1 MKYISICS
9 GIEAAS
15 VAWEGF
21 GWTPL
26 AFSEI
31 EAFPSTVL
39 AHHYPGVPNLG
50 DMTKFEDWPEEILA
64 ECDILVGGPPCQAF
78 SVAGLRKSLQDERG
92 NVTLAYVRLLNH
104 IDEVRRR
111 HGRPPVIAVY
121 ENVPGLLSTKDNAFG
136 CLIGALCGCD
146 EAPETETGKWPKA
159 GFLCGEARR
168 VGYRVLDAQFF
179 GVAQRR
185 RRIFLIA
192 VPCELVE
199 RFGERACPSEILS
212 LRESMR
218 GNPPTRGAK
227 GEGVTSATPRG
238 TRSGGEQPYFIDRA
252 SFNQG
257 QNAQYEAQI
266 KDDGLALSLV
276 ARGPGAVAI
285 NGEPIRRGGDQA
297 NSEHCIGHAGTL
309 NCDKGQKGGIVA
321 FHPTQDP
328 ISSEDGSVH
337 AIGTGSSGGC
347 ATAAVAFTKSK
358 RAQSTTDD
366 ESWVPGEVA
375 PTFNCFDQGDTRA
388 TTVVA
393 FNTWG
398 GEPRSDRPKG
408 GFYVEENAETSKTLD
423 SQGGLNPSA
432 SQGGTVVAFTTEQT
446 PKFND
451 DCALTMTKQSPS
463 GGGQPQCVMHPIAFT
478 QNSRDEVRQI
488 NGDGQLAGALSA
500 EAGMNQTN
508 YIAFANR
515 TRDGIKVPE
524 VIQPLAVRTAQT
536 SANGHGIDEGVCH
549 TIDQA
554 QGQAV
559 AFSHLAASP
568 VAFNSYQ
575 RTEQD
580 VTWPLG
586 ASDGRK
592 VEVGV
597 RSAMSVRR
605 LTPREC
611 ERLQGFPDDYTAI
624 TYRNKPAADGPRY
637 KALGNS
643 MAVPCMWW
651 IGMRIAKATE
661 QE

>member
-31 EAFPSTVL
+31 EAFPSTLL

-50 DMTKFEDWPEEILA
+50 DMTKFDDWPEEILA
-64 ECDILVGGPPCQAF
+64 QCDILVGGPPCQAF

-111 HGRPPVIAVY
+111 HGRPPVVAVY

-146 EAPETETGKWPKA
+146 EAPETQTGKWPKS

-192 VPCELVE
+192 VPCELVD
-199 RFGERACPSEILS
+199 RFGERACPSKILS

-218 GNPPTRGAK
+218 GNPPTRGKAWQGVARSTAASLTSSGVERC
-227 GEGVTSATPRG
+227 GESRGQDDVVLEFGGNRSSGPLDVATPC
-238 TRSGGEQPYFIDRA
+238 
-252 SFNQG
+252 
-257 QNAQYEAQI
+257 
-266 KDDGLALSLV
+266 L
-276 ARGPGAVAI
+276 
-285 NGEPIRRGGDQA
+285 A
-297 NSEHCIGHAGTL
+297 NSSPHGRQDFASETFVTC
-309 NCDKGQKGGIVA
+309 

-328 ISSEDGSVH
+328 ISSEDGSTH
-337 AIGTGSSGGC
+337 ALGTGSSGGC

-358 RAQSTTDD
+358 RAQSVTDD
-366 ESWVPGEVA
+366 ESWVPGEVT
-375 PTFNCFDQGDTRA
+375 PTMSCFDQGDTRA

-398 GEPRSDRPKG
+398 GEPRSDRPNG
-408 GFYVEENAETSKTLD
+408 GFYVEENADTSKTLD

-432 SQGGTVVAFTTEQT
+432 SQGGTVVVAVKPGQSEAAGGTFVTEEFTPTI
-446 PKFND
+446 
-451 DCALTMTKQSPS
+451 QS
-463 GGGQPQCVMHPIAFT
+463 
-478 QNSRDEVRQI
+478 QN
-488 NGDGQLAGALSA
+488 NGSTA
-500 EAGMNQTN
+500 
-508 YIAFANR
+508 
-515 TRDGIKVPE
+515 VP
-524 VIQPLAVRTAQT
+524 
-536 SANGHGIDEGVCH
+536 
-549 TIDQA
+549 
-554 QGQAV
+554 AV
-559 AFSHLAASP
+559 AFSHSAAAHSYGVAHVVEGSP
-568 VAFNSYQ
+568 PLRGGGAGNSMPAVA
-575 RTEQD
+575 T
-580 VTWPLG
+580 
-586 ASDGRK
+586 
-592 VEVGV
+592 
-597 RSAMSVRR
+597 AMAVRR

-611 ERLQGFPDDYTAI
+611 ERLQGFPDDYTLV

-651 IGMRIAKATE
+651 IGMRIKKATE